1 VVLSASAVHAATA
14 AHHGGGQGPLWFAAV
29 MGVMLGAA
37 AAIALW
43 AGRVNR
49 RALRV
54 CPVCS
59 AAAVRT
65 LDEEVFSGLHAS
77 LSVECGACGTWR
89 RILTTPAYVRALAR
103 ALRRDRAT
111 IIAGIE
117 RSAAERR
124 RDEIDALTRALGGG

>member
-1 VVLSASAVHAATA
+1 VVLSASAVHAAAA
-14 AHHGGGQGPLWFAAV
+14 AHHSGMRGPLWFAAV

-37 AAIALW
+37 AATALW

-65 LDEEVFSGLHAS
+65 LDEEIFSGMHAS
-77 LSVECGACGTWR
+77 LSLECGECGTWR
-89 RILTTPAYVRALAR
+89 RVLTTPAYAR
-103 ALRRDRAT
+103 AHARTLRRDRAT
-111 IIAGIE
+111 MLDGIE
-117 RSAAERR
+117 RLAAERR
-124 RDEIDALTRALGGG
+124 REEIDALTRALRSG